1 VSLDGSSTAS
11 TGELGRAHDG
21 AQDLLGSDRIGGLYA
36 QQFMSLR
43 RFACSLCR
51 SWADAGDIVHDV
63 FATVAADPGILEGQL
78 NPVAFLFR
86 AVRNRALNFGRE
98 ERTLRRELAL
108 YVRHERAAKPVASN
122 DGETALL
129 SDEVGAWVDTLI
141 PALTPIQ
148 REVFTLVRL
157 YGLQQTEAA
166 KVLGLSVSTI
176 KSHVRRATRRLA
188 RSLRAL
194 GLADGRVIIW
204 ARPRRRYRRDRN

>member
-1 VSLDGSSTAS
+1 VSRDGSSTAS
-11 TGELGRAHDG
+11 TGELGRAHAG
-21 AQDLLGSDRIGGLYA
+21 AQNELGSDRVGGLYA

-51 SWADAGDIVHDV
+51 SWADAGDIVQDV
-63 FATVAADPGILEGQL
+63 FTTLAADPDILEAQL

-98 ERTLRRELAL
+98 ERTLKRELAL

-122 DGETALL
+122 DGEAALL
-129 SDEVGAWVDTLI
+129 SDEVGVWIETLI
-141 PALTPIQ
+141 PTLTPIQ

-166 KVLGLSVSTI
+166 KVLGVSVSTI

-188 RSLRAL
+188 RGMRAL
-194 GLADGRVIIW
+194 GLADGRDIVW
-204 ARPRRRYRRDRN
+204 ARPTRRYRRDRN